1 MYGCPIKLVEA
12 VHSTNEEYENMD
24 IHSTS
29 AIPDIG
35 RPQSVVKADLQQKS
49 PEQNG
54 GSSPFGQQVVTEAT
68 VEHQI
73 DSMNDLLSTTPTSI
87 KFNMHKDLDRIYVQ
101 VVDQQ
106 TKEVVKEIPPEE
118 FLDMVASMLKNA
130 GLIVDE
136 RV

>member
-1 MYGCPIKLVEA
+1 
-12 VHSTNEEYENMD
+12 MD
-24 IHSTS
+24 IHSTAG
-29 AIPDIG
+29 AIPEVV
-35 RPQSVVKADLQQKS
+35 RPQHITKTNDQGTKQAKQDEVQL
-49 PEQNG
+49 G
-54 GSSPFGQQVVTEAT
+54 GRQENLSTE
-68 VEHQI
+68 VQDKI

-87 KFNMHKDLDRIYVQ
+87 KFNLHEGLDRIYVQ
-101 VVDQQ
+101 VVDLQ

>member
-1 MYGCPIKLVEA
+1 
-12 VHSTNEEYENMD
+12 MD
-24 IHSTS
+24 IQPTS
-29 AIPDIG
+29 PTIPDVN
-35 RPQSVVKADLQQKS
+35 RAQAVVKANHQQK
-49 PEQNG
+49 PVGQFDPKP
-54 GSSPFGQQVVTEAT
+54 PFGNQEKALND
-68 VEHQI
+68 VENQI
-73 DSMNDLLSTTPTSI
+73 ESMNDLLSTTPTSI

-101 VVDQQ
+101 VVDLQ

>member
-1 MYGCPIKLVEA
+1 
-12 VHSTNEEYENMD
+12 MD

-29 AIPDIG
+29 AIPDVG
-35 RPQSVVKADLQQKS
+35 RPHPVVKPDLEQKPS
-49 PEQNG
+49 DKKGIGLPL
-54 GSSPFGQQVVTEAT
+54 GQRVITESN

>member
-1 MYGCPIKLVEA
+1 MQLQ
-12 VHSTNEEYENMD
+12 STNEEYENMD
-24 IHSTS
+24 IHSNS
-29 AIPDIG
+29 AISDVVRSQP
-35 RPQSVVKADLQQKS
+35 VVKSDLKQKP
-49 PEQNG
+49 PEQNRV
-54 GSSPFGQQVVTEAT
+54 SAPLGQQAITEST
-68 VEHQI
+68 IENQI

>member
-1 MYGCPIKLVEA
+1 MQLQ
-12 VHSTNEEYENMD
+12 STNEEYENMD
-24 IHSTS
+24 IHSNS
-29 AIPDIG
+29 AISDVVRSQP
-35 RPQSVVKADLQQKS
+35 VVKSDLKQKP
-49 PEQNG
+49 PEQNRV
-54 GSSPFGQQVVTEAT
+54 SAPLGQQAITEST
-68 VEHQI
+68 IDNQI

>member
-1 MYGCPIKLVEA
+1 MQLQ
-12 VHSTNEEYENMD
+12 STNEEYENMD
-24 IHSTS
+24 IHSNS
-29 AIPDIG
+29 AIPDVV
-35 RPQSVVKADLQQKS
+35 RSQPVVKSDLKQKP
-49 PEQNG
+49 PEQNRV
-54 GSSPFGQQVVTEAT
+54 SAPLGQQAITEST
-68 VEHQI
+68 IENQI